1 MVNATD
7 IPFAVAGKDIILMDD
22 VLYTG
27 RTIRAALDA
36 LFDHGR
42 PARVQL
48 LVLIDRGHREL
59 PIEAQLRRPHGADHR
74 QRNHRSE
81 VSGNRRHG
89 KGAAGGEGRRREPEM
104 RCGRPAG
111 HRNLTRDEI
120 QAILDRARDFQPR
133 GDHSFRKLDLLRGR
147 MVVNLF
153 FEASTRTRTSF
164 EIAAK
169 RLGADAVSITA
180 QASSVSKGESL
191 VDTLNTLAAM
201 RPDAIIMRHAASGAP
216 HFLQRHLETP
226 IINAG
231 DGTHEHPTQALLDAR
246 TILDRGAALEG
257 LRVAIIGDIAHSR
270 VARSNVYLLSKFG
283 AEIVLCGP
291 ASLLPRE
298 LEQIAP
304 GVTLTTDMNE
314 AIRDADVIMML
325 RVQLERQHEA
335 AFPASEYFQFYGLR
349 LEHLRLAKPDVIVMH
364 PGPINRGREISS
376 EVADSQR
383 SVILNQVENGIA
395 VRMAVLERVLTG
407 RDHAGAAH

>member
-1 MVNATD
+1 MARQ
-7 IPFAVAGKDIILMDD
+7 GLEK
-22 VLYTG
+22 
-27 RTIRAALDA
+27 R
-36 LFDHGR
+36 
-42 PARVQL
+42 ARVNGL
-48 LVLIDRGHREL
+48 LG
-59 PIEAQLRRPHGADHR
+59 IED
-74 QRNHRSE
+74 
-81 VSGNRRHG
+81 
-89 KGAAGGEGRRREPEM
+89 
-104 RCGRPAG
+104 
-111 HRNLTRDEI
+111 LTREEI

-133 GDHSFRKLDLLRGR
+133 VQPRYRKLDLLRGR

-169 RLGADAVSITA
+169 RLGADAISITA

-191 VDTLNTLAAM
+191 VDTLYTLAAM
-201 RPDAIIMRHAASGAP
+201 RPDAIIMRHSASGAP
-216 HFLQRHLETP
+216 HFLQRHLLETP

-246 TILDRGAALEG
+246 TILDRGASLEG

-291 ASLLPRE
+291 ASLLPQE
-298 LEQIAP
+298 LKQLAP
-304 GVTLTTDMNE
+304 GITLTTDMDQ
-314 AIRDADVIMML
+314 AICAADVIMML
-325 RVQLERQHEA
+325 RVQLERQYEA
-335 AFPASEYFQFYGLR
+335 AFPASEYFRFYGLR
-349 LEHLRLAKPDVIVMH
+349 LEHLRLARPDVIVMH

-395 VRMAVLERVLTG
+395 VRMAVLEQVM
-407 RDHAGAAH
+407 AGAPDKETNAGAGH

>member
-1 MVNATD
+1 MRVGLLG
-7 IPFAVAGKDIILMDD
+7 IEGL
-22 VLYTG
+22 G
-27 RTIRAALDA
+27 R
-36 LFDHGR
+36 
-42 PARVQL
+42 
-48 LVLIDRGHREL
+48 E
-59 PIEAQLRRPHGADHR
+59 
-74 QRNHRSE
+74 
-81 VSGNRRHG
+81 
-89 KGAAGGEGRRREPEM
+89 
-104 RCGRPAG
+104 
-111 HRNLTRDEI
+111 EI
-120 QAILDRARDFQPR
+120 QKILDRARDFQPKPDQ
-133 GDHSFRKLDLLRGR
+133 GFRKLDLLRGR

-169 RLGADAVSITA
+169 CLGADAVSITA

-226 IINAG
+226 IVNAG

-246 TILDRGAALEG
+246 TILDRGKSLEK

-270 VARSNVYLLSKFG
+270 VARSNLYLLSRYG

-298 LEQIAP
+298 LARVAP
-304 GVTLTTDMNE
+304 GVVLTTSMDE

-335 AFPASEYFQFYGLR
+335 AFPANEYFQFYGLR

-383 SVILNQVENGIA
+383 SVILTQVENGIA
-395 VRMAVLERVLTG
+395 VRMAVLEQVMPNGQHR
-407 RDHAGAAH
+407 AG

>member
-1 MVNATD
+1 M
-7 IPFAVAGKDIILMDD
+7 PRG
-22 VLYTG
+22 
-27 RTIRAALDA
+27 
-36 LFDHGR
+36 
-42 PARVQL
+42 L
-48 LVLIDRGHREL
+48 LG
-59 PIEAQLRRPHGADHR
+59 IEH
-74 QRNHRSE
+74 
-81 VSGNRRHG
+81 
-89 KGAAGGEGRRREPEM
+89 
-104 RCGRPAG
+104 
-111 HRNLTRDEI
+111 LTRDGI

-133 GDHSFRKLDLLRGR
+133 GGDHSYRKFDILRGR

-169 RLGADAVSITA
+169 RLGADTVSITA

-201 RPDAIIMRHAASGAP
+201 HPDAIIMRHAASGAP

-246 TILDRGAALEG
+246 TILDRGARLEG

-270 VARSNVYLLSKFG
+270 VARSNVYLLSKYG

-298 LEQIAP
+298 LTGIAP
-304 GVTLTTDMNE
+304 GVTLTTDMDE

-335 AFPASEYFQFYGLR
+335 AFPANEYFQFYGLR
-349 LEHLRLAKPDVIVMH
+349 LEHLRLAKPEVLVMH

-383 SVILNQVENGIA
+383 SVILTQVENGIA
-395 VRMAVLERVLTG
+395 VRMAVLESVLG
-407 RDHAGAAH
+407 EAHADAAH

>member
-1 MVNATD
+1 MAKGLLG
-7 IPFAVAGKDIILMDD
+7 IESLS
-22 VLYTG
+22 
-27 RTIRAALDA
+27 RA
-36 LFDHGR
+36 
-42 PARVQL
+42 
-48 LVLIDRGHREL
+48 
-59 PIEAQLRRPHGADHR
+59 
-74 QRNHRSE
+74 E
-81 VSGNRRHG
+81 V
-89 KGAAGGEGRRREPEM
+89 E
-104 RCGRPAG
+104 
-111 HRNLTRDEI
+111 
-120 QAILDRARDFQPR
+120 AILDRARDFQPR
-133 GDHSFRKLDLLRGR
+133 PDENFRKFDLLRGR

-201 RPDAIIMRHAASGAP
+201 RPDAIIMRHSASGAP
-216 HFLQRHLETP
+216 HFLQRYLETP

-246 TILDRGAALEG
+246 TILDRGAKLEG

-283 AEIVLCGP
+283 AQIVLCGP
-291 ASLLPRE
+291 ASLLPPE
-298 LEQIAP
+298 LERIAP
-304 GVTLTTDMNE
+304 GVTLTTNMNE

-335 AFPASEYFQFYGLR
+335 PFPASEYFRFYGLR
-349 LEHLRLAKPDVIVMH
+349 LEQLRLAKPDAIVMH

-383 SVILNQVENGIA
+383 SVILNQVENGVS
-395 VRMAVLERVLTG
+395 VRMAVLESVLVGDMVHGDT
-407 RDHAGAAH
+407 AH

>member
-1 MVNATD
+1 MRL
-7 IPFAVAGKDIILMDD
+7 G
-22 VLYTG
+22 
-27 RTIRAALDA
+27 
-36 LFDHGR
+36 
-42 PARVQL
+42 L
-48 LVLIDRGHREL
+48 LG
-59 PIEAQLRRPHGADHR
+59 IEG
-74 QRNHRSE
+74 
-81 VSGNRRHG
+81 
-89 KGAAGGEGRRREPEM
+89 
-104 RCGRPAG
+104 
-111 HRNLTRDEI
+111 LTREQI
-120 QAILDRARDFQPR
+120 QAILDRARDFQPKPDQ
-133 GDHSFRKLDLLRGR
+133 GFRKLDLLRGR

-169 RLGADAVSITA
+169 CLGADSVSITA

-201 RPDAIIMRHAASGAP
+201 RPDAIIMRHSASGAP
-216 HFLQRHLETP
+216 HFLQRHMETP

-246 TILDRGAALEG
+246 TILDRGASLEG

-270 VARSNVYLLSKFG
+270 VARSNAYLLSKYG
-283 AEIVLCGP
+283 ANIVLCGP
-291 ASLLPRE
+291 ASLLPQE
-298 LEQIAP
+298 LKQIAP
-304 GVTLTTDMNE
+304 GVTLTTRMKE

-349 LEHLRLAKPDVIVMH
+349 LEHLRLAKPEVIVMH

-395 VRMAVLERVLTG
+395 VRMAVLERVLSGGTPN
-407 RDHAGAAH
+407 